1 MPPGWNRRYTRVFLD
16 ALLDEFVAF
25 RNQIREQQRN
35 KALTTLAEDVVRR
48 EKNLQVKL
56 DKLVKSEQTGHIVIG
71 NGPAMQSLQ
80 KLKEDRDAAAQLAAE
95 LALWLEDVKLGVEQ
109 REAKQTN
116 RSSSS
121 HDDLGAGLTL
131 NEREYLGTQQLFDKL
146 TFERTKLLKTT
157 SPQNPSVVE
166 VDEKLNDAI
175 ELLKFYEDRIR
186 AQLKNQKAA
195 NERRLASLDGWIK
208 VKEVE
213 VVEQATKIATHEG
226 LKKDYSDSKQAYDQ
240 ILDLVRRFTV
250 GEDMTSDH
258 VTIMQR
264 ASVAVEDVSRGW
276 FWKPAAK
283 SATDK

>member
-1 MPPGWNRRYTRVFLD
+1 MSASIWELNR
-16 ALLDEFVAF
+16 
-25 RNQIREQQRN
+25 
-35 KALTTLAEDVVRR
+35 
-48 EKNLQVKL
+48 
-56 DKLVKSEQTGHIVIG
+56 
-71 NGPAMQSLQ
+71 
-80 KLKEDRDAAAQLAAE
+80 
-95 LALWLEDVKLGVEQ
+95 
-109 REAKQTN
+109 
-116 RSSSS
+116 
-121 HDDLGAGLTL
+121 
-131 NEREYLGTQQLFDKL
+131 LFDKL

>member
-1 MPPGWNRRYTRVFLD
+1 MQYQDYLQDFYGTIIETLESREIRRRAVDRVRALYPDMKEVDVDIQVSQIRGSAVFDVRATGVEPKYTRVFLD

-131 NEREYLGTQQLFDKL
+131 NEREYLGTQQAL
-146 TFERTKLLKTT
+146 R
-157 SPQNPSVVE
+157 
-166 VDEKLNDAI
+166 
-175 ELLKFYEDRIR
+175 
-186 AQLKNQKAA
+186 
-195 NERRLASLDGWIK
+195 
-208 VKEVE
+208 
-213 VVEQATKIATHEG
+213 
-226 LKKDYSDSKQAYDQ
+226 
-240 ILDLVRRFTV
+240 
-250 GEDMTSDH
+250 
-258 VTIMQR
+258 
-264 ASVAVEDVSRGW
+264 
-276 FWKPAAK
+276 
-283 SATDK
+283 